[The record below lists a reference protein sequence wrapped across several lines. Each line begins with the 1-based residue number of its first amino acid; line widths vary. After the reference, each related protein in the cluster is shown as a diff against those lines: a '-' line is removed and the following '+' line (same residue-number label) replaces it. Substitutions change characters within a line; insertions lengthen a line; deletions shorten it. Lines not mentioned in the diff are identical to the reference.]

1 MKVNLKEMNIVMND
15 MAVFGEKTYM
25 KCHIL
30 PAESMLVKDII
41 IEAKVGI
48 HEDTY
53 NYLIVAHY
61 QLEMDDENI
70 DPKELSLE
78 TSDYILPHLSL
89 FIQILDEQIKTQEN
103 KFCA

>member
-15 MAVFGEKTYM
+15 MEVFGEKTYM

-53 NYLIVAHY
+53 NYLIVARY